1 MSTLHEFTTWEP
13 LLHILRSAHTAT
25 PGTLG
30 GHVAGRIGT
39 HAYSVPMPWG
49 TMFTMHGQASVA
61 ADRRPEFDAV
71 QRVRGALA
79 EADADGAS
87 FVARMSPD
95 GPAVL
100 HLLDFGPAVE
110 AEVSG
115 PLPGALVLV
124 EGAVPEPW
132 RRLPDPVPDA
142 KPSPAADPAA
152 LESFLRER
160 LPDAIGA
167 TEAELAEAEARLGIP
182 LPDEL
187 KALYRVTRAR
197 WEDWNDDYEPAMR
210 VAEAVGCQLLPLDE
224 LYIAD
229 AASGRSLWRFAA
241 LEAEA
246 VDTRSDTA
254 VQGLVGSPGWIVFG
268 HWDGDRLAVDLT
280 PGPGGHT
287 GQVIVL
293 VREESI
299 GAGLIADS
307 LTELVLPG
315 RGRRSPRRRADD
327 ERPAVAHVNSRGVS
341 SVEVAAHSALEVL
354 SIGVWEGEPLS
365 LEPVVDLPRLRTFR
379 ASPGTLADPLE
390 ISRLTGLEFLE
401 LCPQDWR
408 VLLDADAVP
417 RSLLA
422 AGIEVRNDVDP
433 LPVVD
438 LANEILARWD
448 RPLITRTTLE
458 GSLGPMP

>member
-13 LLHILRSAHTAT
+13 LPHVLRSAHSAT
-25 PGTLG
+25 PGALG

-39 HAYSVPMPWG
+39 HAYSMPMPWG
-49 TMFTMHGQASVA
+49 TMFTMHGQAPDA

-71 QRVRGALA
+71 QRMRRALA
-79 EADADGAS
+79 QADTDGVS
-87 FVARMSPD
+87 FVAGMSPD

-115 PLPGALVLV
+115 PLPGALLLV

-132 RRLPDPVPDA
+132 RRLPDPVPGA
-142 KPSPAADPAA
+142 KLSPAADPAA

-160 LPDAIGA
+160 LPDAVGA
-167 TEAELAEAEARLGIP
+167 TEAELAEAEARLGVAM
-182 LPDEL
+182 PDEL

-197 WEDWNDDYEPAMR
+197 WEDWNDDYESAMR
-210 VAEAVGCQLLPLDE
+210 VANVVGCQLLPLDE

-229 AASGRSLWRFAA
+229 AASRWSQWRFAA
-241 LEAEA
+241 MEAEA

-254 VQGLVGSPGWIVFG
+254 VQGLVSSPGWIVFG

-280 PGPGGHT
+280 PGPGGHS

-293 VREESI
+293 TREESI

-307 LTELVLPG
+307 LTQLVLPG
-315 RGRRSPRRRADD
+315 RRRRNPRGRADD
-327 ERPAVAHVNSRGVS
+327 APSAVAHVNSGSLR
-341 SVEVAAHSALEVL
+341 SVEAAAHPALEVL
-354 SIGVWEGEPLS
+354 SIGLWEGEPFS
-365 LEPVVDLPRLRTFR
+365 LEPVVDLPRLRTLR
-379 ASPGTLADPLE
+379 AEPGTLADPLE

-422 AGIEVRNDVDP
+422 AGIQVRNDVDP
-433 LPVVD
+433 LPDVD

-458 GSLGPMP
+458 GSLDPVA

>member
-1 MSTLHEFTTWEP
+1 LSTLHEFTTWEP

-25 PGTLG
+25 PGALG

-49 TMFTMHGQASVA
+49 TTFTMHGQASGA

-79 EADADGAS
+79 EADVDGAS
-87 FVARMSPD
+87 FAARMSPD

-124 EGAVPEPW
+124 DGAVPEPW
-132 RRLPDPVPDA
+132 RRLPDQVPDA

-167 TEAELAEAEARLGIP
+167 TEEEIATAEARLGIA

-187 KALYRVTRAR
+187 KVLYRVTRAR
-197 WEDWNDDYEPAMR
+197 WDDLADDEAMWHLMET
-210 VAEAVGCQLLPLDE
+210 VTCELFPLDE

-229 AASGRSLWRFAA
+229 APSRHSPWRFAA
-241 LEAEA
+241 METVGTPPGA
-246 VDTRSDTA
+246 A

-268 HWDGDRLAVDLT
+268 NNDGDRLAVDLT
-280 PGPGGHT
+280 PGSAGHT
-287 GQVIVL
+287 GQIIVL
-293 VREESI
+293 SHEENV
-299 GAGLIADS
+299 GAGLVADS
-307 LTELVLPG
+307 LTELMLRLPAQ
-315 RGRRSPRRRADD
+315 RRSVPRT
-327 ERPAVAHVNSRGVS
+327 EEPPAAARVNIRSLT
-341 SVEVAAHSALEVL
+341 SVEAAAHPALEVL

-365 LEPVVDLPRLRTFR
+365 LEPVVDLPRLRTLQ
-379 ASPGTLADPLE
+379 AYPGTLADPLE
-390 ISRLTGLEFLE
+390 ISRLTGLEFLS

-408 VLLDADAVP
+408 VLLDADMVP

-438 LANEILARWD
+438 IANEILARWD

-458 GSLGPMP
+458 GSLGLVP